1 MYTFRHITEESTIY
15 GPICH
20 NNATAIDS
28 AVKYINNLVSSGF
41 ETEIIPD
48 IKKPFKVHVIKDG
61 SKGFVEVGKIIFIDS
76 NDD

>member
-1 MYTFRHITEESTIY
+1 MYTFRHITEESTTY

-28 AVKYINNLVSSGF
+28 AIKYINNLVSSGYQAS
-41 ETEIIPD
+41 EIPE
-48 IKKPFKVHVIKDG
+48 IKKPFKVHISKDNL
-61 SKGFVEVGKIIFIDS
+61 KGYVEVGKIIFIDS